1 MSPPNPSQKH
11 HHHHHPL
18 TRFTTYP
25 TRSRSAPDN
34 ERVHMFSNAPV
45 TSTTPGEVAF
55 ADEADRFVPKPLI
68 DDLLRTRY
76 CIPGSVFLV
85 EDIESLPV
93 RRSRRWRAV
102 RLMLGDGELCIQA
115 LLRGEMHRFLDTGAV
130 RVGCYVRLEAFT
142 VRFQDVAGHHRSSGR
157 MQQMV
162 CLVIH
167 DLVTVG
173 WHTSLTTPDM
183 YPQRAQE
190 PVVEDDFISDSDVD
204 AASAETVKPPMPTR
218 DPRPQNPPLS
228 TPGPQPRHVPPMDE
242 QNEEADDAEAGF
254 EVMQVSETKAK
265 ERRAKAKNI
274 PAACVALP
282 RDWTDPS
289 IPLKLTP
296 LRSIP
301 NLPYKQNWSV
311 NVLAVVTSLSDVEP
325 SHMPP
330 HTQRTARLADPSTNK
345 QVILTVFL
353 DAEEFRP
360 RVGSVVLLAGVK
372 NHRFDGGC
380 LKKYVSDRPKP
391 GRRWWFEAPRQFD
404 WCDVEGMEQWWRQQS
419 RQQQETTFDNA

>member
-1 MSPPNPSQKH
+1 MSPN
-11 HHHHHPL
+11 
-18 TRFTTYP
+18 
-25 TRSRSAPDN
+25 APD
-34 ERVHMFSNAPV
+34 
-45 TSTTPGEVAF
+45 TSTTPGEIAF
-55 ADEADRFVPKPLI
+55 ADDADRFVPKPLI

-93 RRSRRWRAV
+93 PRSRRWRAA

-130 RVGCYVRLEAFT
+130 RVGCYVRLEDFT
-142 VRFQDVAGHHRSSGR
+142 VRFKDVAGDHLPSGR
-157 MQQMV
+157 MRQMV
-162 CLVIH
+162 YLVVR

-173 WHTSLTTPDM
+173 WHTSLTTPDL

-190 PVVEDDFISDSDVD
+190 PLLDDDFISDSDVD
-204 AASAETVKPPMPTR
+204 VASAEADKSPMPMPTR
-218 DPRPQNPPLS
+218 DPKPQNPPPS
-228 TPGPQPRHVPPMDE
+228 TPRPQPRDNPSMDG
-242 QNEEADDAEAGF
+242 QNEEADDAEEGF
-254 EVMQVSETKAK
+254 KVMQVSETKATQ
-265 ERRAKAKNI
+265 RRAQAKSM
-274 PAACVALP
+274 PAAGVALP

-330 HTQRTARLADPSTNK
+330 HTQRTARLADPSTSK

-353 DAEEFRP
+353 DAEEFGP
-360 RVGSVVLLAGVK
+360 RVGSVVLLVGVK

-391 GRRWWFEAPRQFD
+391 GRRWWFEEPRHFD
-404 WCDVEGMEQWWRQQS
+404 WCDVEGMKQWWRQQS
-419 RQQQETTFDNA
+419 QQQGTTFGNA